1 MAMAMCRVGRMMVA
15 VHDAAP
21 PSDEEWAR
29 WVALVNDP
37 ASPEL
42 RLLVETTGQGG
53 PNAKQRKALADATH
67 GLDVRAAILS
77 DSMAVRGV
85 ITALAWLGLAQRAFL
100 PGDHRGAADY
110 LGLSAQEG
118 GKLLEALPNLRR
130 SAGRTQV
137 RVSR

>member
-1 MAMAMCRVGRMMVA
+1 MAMAMCRLGRMMLA
-15 VHDAAP
+15 VHDSAP
-21 PSDEEWAR
+21 PSDDEWAR
-29 WVALVNDP
+29 WVALVHEP

-53 PNAKQRKALADATH
+53 PNAKQRKALADATR

-85 ITALAWLGLAQRAFL
+85 ITALAWLGLAQRAFV

-118 GKLLEALPNLRR
+118 AKLLEAMPNLRR
-130 SAGRTQV
+130 SAGHTTVQA
-137 RVSR
+137 SR

>member
-1 MAMAMCRVGRMMVA
+1 MAMAMYRLGRMMMA
-15 VHDAAP
+15 VHDSAP
-21 PSDEEWAR
+21 PTDDEWAR
-29 WVALVNDP
+29 WVALVHAP

-42 RLLVETTGQGG
+42 RLLIETTGQGG
-53 PNAKQRKALADATH
+53 PNAKQRKALADATL

-85 ITALAWLGLAQRAFL
+85 ITALAWLGLAQRAFV

-118 GKLLEALPNLRR
+118 AKLIEALPSLRR
-130 SAGRTQV
+130 EVGRPNVQ
-137 RVSR
+137 VSR